1 VSQLIGIAPS
11 NHGTNV
17 DNLIGVQHLPILGP
31 LLTATANMFGQGLEQ
46 QTLGSPFQQ
55 EVYGNGDTRPGVLHH
70 DRLDE

>member
-1 VSQLIGIAPS
+1 M
-11 NHGTNV
+11 
-17 DNLIGVQHLPILGP
+17 QHLPILGP